1 MTYMTHINLF
11 VFSPSLSTSFF
22 LSYFQKKGTITN
34 WYLVKKTRRPNV
46 ENYTPIYNNNINIDP
61 EKKILNEI
69 RHDSE
74 RFIFSE
80 DMKIDP
86 ALVLCGEVIM
96 KRKINH
102 HQPQQQQQ
110 QKKNNEQKE
119 PSIHVVIEKLKQA

>member
-1 MTYMTHINLF
+1 M
-11 VFSPSLSTSFF
+11 
-22 LSYFQKKGTITN
+22 
-34 WYLVKKTRRPNV
+34 KKTRRPNNV
-46 ENYTPIYNNNINIDP
+46 ENYTPIYNDNIIIDP

-80 DMKIDP
+80 DMRIDP

-96 KRKINH
+96 KR
-102 HQPQQQQQ
+102 HQLQQQ
-110 QKKNNEQKE
+110 QKKKE